1 MRDQATLRLD
11 FSAPH
16 TAPNLFYRAHTLLGE
31 RTPIHADCGCLC
43 GGACCKGGP
52 SEGMLLF
59 PGEEDFYQKLC
70 ALRPD
75 AADGFTFSGPG
86 ERRLLLCGGSCERA
100 YRPLACRIF
109 PLFPALYENGRVQV
123 ILDPRAVRVC
133 PMAKTAA
140 RLDRSFI
147 RAVRRVGRL
156 LAADSDCRAF
166 LLEQTRELEE
176 LRRLI
181 PMEKGWRPVR
191 YR

>member
-1 MRDQATLRLD
+1 MGRKADSRLD
-11 FSAPH
+11 FPAPH
-16 TAPNLFYRAHTLLGE
+16 TAPNLFYRACTLLGE

-59 PGEEDFYQKLC
+59 PGEEDFYGKLS
-70 ALRPD
+70 ALRPE
-75 AADGFTFSGPG
+75 AAGGFTFSGPDG
-86 ERRLLLCGGSCERA
+86 RRILLCGGACNRSF
-100 YRPLACRIF
+100 RPLACRIF
-109 PLFPALYENGRVQV
+109 PLFPALRADGRVQAV
-123 ILDPRAVRVC
+123 LDPRAVGVC

-147 RAVRRVGRL
+147 RAVRRIGRL
-156 LAADSDCRAF
+156 LASDPACRAF
-166 LLEQTRELEE
+166 LLEQTKELEE

-181 PMEKGWRPVR
+181 PMEKGWRPIR